1 MTGRTGPRTST
12 HSLAN
17 PSKGIHV
24 NFKRF
29 GRPLVIA
36 IAAGLALSSCAANEG
51 DSATS
56 DDASAS
62 TLTGT
67 LNGAGASSMAAAQEA
82 WRAAFQTANPD
93 VTVNYDPTGSGAGR
107 KTFASGGS
115 DFAGS
120 DSYMSADE
128 LAGTFESCAPDSK
141 AVDLPVYI
149 SPIAVVFNVE
159 GVTALNV
166 DSDTLA
172 KIFAGTITS
181 WDDAALVALNPD
193 ETLPATPITAVHR
206 SDDSGTT
213 KNFSDYLGQT
223 APTVWTEKASD
234 TFPFQTGEGAQG
246 TSGVVSA
253 VTNGVGTIGYADA
266 SQAGELST
274 AKLQVGTDFVAYTPE
289 AAAEVVAGSPLVA
302 DRAAD
307 DLALDLNRKTTNPAE
322 YPLVL
327 VSYAIVCNEYADSAQ
342 GELAKAYVEF
352 IASAEGQSVAEE
364 AAGVAP
370 LTSELE
376 ANVAAVLATVK

>member
-1 MTGRTGPRTST
+1 
-12 HSLAN
+12 
-17 PSKGIHV
+17 V
-24 NFKRF
+24 NFKRI

-51 DSATS
+51 TAPVS
-56 DDASAS
+56 DNASAS

-82 WRAAFQTANPD
+82 WRAAFQKANTG

-128 LAGTFESCAPDSK
+128 IAASFASCAPDSK

-159 GVTALNV
+159 GVTNLNV

-172 KIFAGTITS
+172 KIFAGTITN
-181 WDDAALVALNPD
+181 WDDAAIVALNPD
-193 ETLPATPITAVHR
+193 EKLPQTPITAVHR

-223 APTVWTEKASD
+223 APAIWTEKASD
-234 TFPFQTGEGAQG
+234 TFPFQSGEGAQG

-266 SQAGELST
+266 SQADKLST
-274 AKLQVGTDFVAYTPE
+274 AKLKVGNDFVAYTPE
-289 AAAEVVAGSPLVA
+289 AAAEVVAGSPLVP

-327 VSYAIVCNEYADSAQ
+327 VSYAIVCNEYADAAQ
-342 GELAKAYVEF
+342 GELVKAYVEF
-352 IASAEGQSVAEE
+352 IASAEGQAVAEK

-376 ANVAAVLATVK
+376 DKVASVLATVK